1 MELSEEIRREKI
13 ISIVRGVRQE
23 LLLPLA
29 EALYA
34 GGIRLLEI
42 AFDPAAPADA
52 PDPAAAG
59 IRLLRGRMEGK
70 MRIGAGTVLDLPHL
84 HAAADAGAEFIIS
97 PNVSEAVIRETVRL
111 GLVSIPGAMTP
122 TDAEAAWEAGAD
134 FVKIFPAGA
143 LGTGYVRALRAP
155 LGHIPML
162 AVGGIDENNCA
173 AFLNA
178 GCCGVGVGSA
188 LANAGCAERGEW
200 DRITQKAVQY
210 GKAVSAHV

>member
-13 ISIVRGVRQE
+13 VSIVRGVRRE

-42 AFDPAAPADA
+42 TFDPALPAGT
-52 PDPAAAG
+52 PDSADAG
-59 IRLLRGRMEGK
+59 IRLLRGRMEGR

-97 PNVSEAVIRETVRL
+97 PNVSEAVIRETARL

-122 TDAEAAWEAGAD
+122 TDVAAAWEAGAD
-134 FVKIFPAGA
+134 FVKLFPAGA
-143 LGTGYVRALRAP
+143 LGTGYVKALRAP

-162 AVGGIDENNCA
+162 AVGGINESNCA
-173 AFLNA
+173 AFLDA
-178 GCCGVGVGSA
+178 GCCGVGVGNA
-188 LANAGCAERGEW
+188 LAEVSLAEWGEVV
-200 DRITQKAVQY
+200 RVTEKAMEFR
-210 GKAVSAHV
+210 KAELAQF